1 MNARLTSGSP
11 VSSLG
16 RSFEIRRSA
25 IAVAVGVA
33 MLSLAVP
40 GTAQTISDARTVFQS
55 FGSGPVIDGTTI
67 TVTSTGSVIT
77 LAGNGVELIASEFQ
91 EAETFIVAR
100 SGGGATDRVV
110 VSNSPLTVGAA
121 VSSNT
126 ISNAGTINA
135 NSSGIV
141 LAATAEAESQLLNVE
156 ANNTGGGS
164 AIATISGSDVTIAA
178 SVSDNRITNSGLI
191 TSATGDG
198 VALSAKVVVGDV
210 TLSTSATESGGGSAL
225 AKILQSGVFVSA
237 SVDSNNISN
246 SGSITALQG
255 SGISLEASLSAGN
268 VELKSLSD
276 EENGGT
282 ATAWIGDSGS
292 DGVGVSVS
300 ASIVSNTITNSG
312 LITAEKDGVSLKTS
326 ITTGT
331 VQLRAEASE
340 DAGGVP
346 NVQIKN
352 APVLREALI
361 SSNVITNSGVII
373 AERDGISLNASS
385 DSGEI
390 SLIAKKNGVPVP
402 GSIQNSTVTQTV
414 SIANNTISNSG
425 SIVAGVNGIEL
436 IAFTNDVG
444 ADADVT
450 GKTINNSG
458 SITSGGTGILLS
470 ADNVN
475 DNTINVSGS
484 IISSFTPDVF
494 TAVQIGGAGFGN
506 TLNISAPAYLA
517 GEINLASAADVGVNL
532 TSGPSNSVSW
542 SITKDETYGQ
552 RNQSVDMSPK
562 AMLSGPVPWFVNED
576 GDYDVYATIDPSAFA
591 AANNVL
597 ADLSGM
603 TSTFAMRA
611 LDQSTVRDFW
621 FSPYGS
627 KMDYDGDGR
636 ATLEQKQKQ
645 SGAALGY
652 TQLIR
657 PDLKIGGMLGYGEG
671 TMKVGSRFASSYDNK
686 TEGAFAG
693 IYGRWLPADKRLWV
707 DFAFTAGR
715 LSHKD
720 SRFVNDNLVALGAS
734 TAAGSYDS
742 TWFSPEIKLVGNFPQ
757 ATGFTLNPSLQLRYA
772 MQKVDGYT
780 ETGTNANA
788 SVGSRDVAVMEARA
802 ELAGT
807 RPTSFGNYTL
817 RGGYWYRS
825 NQGDSSVRVT
835 MIGDTKDVST
845 FYSDLGAGYAGLDMN
860 FKLGQTAFFS
870 LGVNGMLSSK
880 VSGGSV
886 VGTLNVPF

>member
-1 MNARLTSGSP
+1 MATTTSG
-11 VSSLG
+11 
-16 RSFEIRRSA
+16 
-25 IAVAVGVA
+25 
-33 MLSLAVP
+33 
-40 GTAQTISDARTVFQS
+40 
-55 FGSGPVIDGTTI
+55 
-67 TVTSTGSVIT
+67 
-77 LAGNGVELIASEFQ
+77 
-91 EAETFIVAR
+91 
-100 SGGGATDRVV
+100 
-110 VSNSPLTVGAA
+110 A
-121 VSSNT
+121 VS
-126 ISNAGTINA
+126 
-135 NSSGIV
+135 
-141 LAATAEAESQLLNVE
+141 ESV
-156 ANNTGGGS
+156 
-164 AIATISGSDVTIAA
+164 
-178 SVSDNRITNSGLI
+178 
-191 TSATGDG
+191 
-198 VALSAKVVVGDV
+198 
-210 TLSTSATESGGGSAL
+210 
-225 AKILQSGVFVSA
+225 
-237 SVDSNNISN
+237 
-246 SGSITALQG
+246 
-255 SGISLEASLSAGN
+255 
-268 VELKSLSD
+268 
-276 EENGGT
+276 
-282 ATAWIGDSGS
+282 
-292 DGVGVSVS
+292 
-300 ASIVSNTITNSG
+300 
-312 LITAEKDGVSLKTS
+312 
-326 ITTGT
+326 
-331 VQLRAEASE
+331 
-340 DAGGVP
+340 
-346 NVQIKN
+346 
-352 APVLREALI
+352 
-361 SSNVITNSGVII
+361 
-373 AERDGISLNASS
+373 
-385 DSGEI
+385 
-390 SLIAKKNGVPVP
+390 
-402 GSIQNSTVTQTV
+402 TV
-414 SIANNTISNSG
+414 SKSAVVDGN
-425 SIVAGVNGIEL
+425 
-436 IAFTNDVG
+436 
-444 ADADVT
+444 
-450 GKTINNSG
+450 TINNSG
-458 SITSGGTGILLS
+458 SITSVGTGIFLS

-494 TAVQIGGAGFGN
+494 TAVQIDGEGSGN

-517 GEINLASAADVGVNL
+517 GEIKLDSLAEVAVNL

-542 SITKDETYGQ
+542 SILKSGGYSPE
-552 RNQSVDMSPK
+552 SVS
-562 AMLSGPVPWFVNED
+562 LSGPVPWFVND
-576 GDYDVYATIDPSAFA
+576 TGADYDVYATIDPSAFA

-780 ETGTNANA
+780 ETGTSANA